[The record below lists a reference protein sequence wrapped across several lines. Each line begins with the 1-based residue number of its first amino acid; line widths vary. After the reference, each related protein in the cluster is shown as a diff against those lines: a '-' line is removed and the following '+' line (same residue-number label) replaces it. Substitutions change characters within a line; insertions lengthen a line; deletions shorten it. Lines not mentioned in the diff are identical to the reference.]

1 MRNLALTSVLSLT
14 LALAACGGSYEVAVT
29 GPLPDT
35 DVGVPL
41 PDFDAEPVPP
51 DVLIAEATVAPL
63 NGAIIT
69 GIVRL
74 EVVGWNMRNV
84 QLLPPTGYSPV
95 YANFIVSEDGRAAL
109 VDFDTR
115 TVPNGALDVRI
126 SAFNRFISDP
136 NGREFVALRPHT
148 WYVLN

>member
-1 MRNLALTSVLSLT
+1 
-14 LALAACGGSYEVAVT
+14 
-29 GPLPDT
+29 
-35 DVGVPL
+35 VGVPL

-51 DVLIAEATVAPL
+51 DVLAAEATVAPL

-74 EVVGWNMRNV
+74 EVVGWNMLNV

-95 YANFIVSEDGRAAL
+95 YANFIVSEDGRSAF

-136 NGREFVALRPHT
+136 NGREFVVLRPHT
-148 WYVLN
+148 WFVLN